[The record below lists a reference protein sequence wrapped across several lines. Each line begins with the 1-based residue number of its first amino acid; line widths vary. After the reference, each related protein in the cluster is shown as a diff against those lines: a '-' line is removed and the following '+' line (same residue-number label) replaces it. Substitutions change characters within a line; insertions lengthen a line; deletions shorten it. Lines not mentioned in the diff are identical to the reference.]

1 MTGWI
6 SSKIRGFCDSFTR
19 GFKQALG
26 ISSPSKLFKEQIGK
40 NLALGIK
47 EGFSDQMVN
56 VAKDMK
62 SAIPTDFDLDL
73 NPTVQ
78 SEFSDLSVPQKAISI
93 IDETD
98 YIISAFQKALSGMA
112 FQIDGDKMGE
122 MVVNKVER
130 VVFA

>member
-1 MTGWI
+1 MHYTPI
-6 SSKIRGFCDSFTR
+6 TIKSKEIFFL
-19 GFKQALG
+19 F
-26 ISSPSKLFKEQIGK
+26 KLFKEQIGK

-73 NPTVQ
+73 NPNVQ
-78 SEFSDLSVPQKAISI
+78 SEFSNLSVPQKAISI

-112 FQIDGDKMGE
+112 FQIDSDKMGE